1 MIANSKHSLFAGV
14 GLAFLLVTS
23 QAQANLI
30 QNGEFDAQ
38 QGNNS
43 RNAANWDEDPLAG
56 NGFLSTGARRTSILG
71 ENVMRVLNGSFSQT
85 VSLAANTIYTFAFD
99 VAGLGFS
106 GTWTASVGNLLSVS
120 GALSPITL
128 INDNTFSFST
138 TAAGNYD
145 VRFGATGAGI
155 AAFDDVELTAT
166 GIVNVPGPEMGLGLP
181 ALAGIAGLHILRR
194 RRRAA

>member
-1 MIANSKHSLFAGV
+1 MIPVSKYSFFAGAA
-14 GLAFLLVTS
+14 LALLLATS
-23 QAQANLI
+23 QAEANLI

-38 QGNNS
+38 QGNS

-56 NGFLSTGARRTSILG
+56 NGFLSTGAKRINLLG

-85 VSLAANTIYTFAFD
+85 VSLAANTIYTFTFD
-99 VAGLGFS
+99 VAGLGFN
-106 GTWTASVGNLLSVS
+106 GTWTASVGNLFSAS

-138 TAAGNYD
+138 KSAGNYD

-155 AAFDDVELTAT
+155 AAFDEVELNAT
-166 GIVNVPGPEMGLGLP
+166 GVVTVPGPEAGLGLP
-181 ALAGIAGLHILRR
+181 VLAGLAGLHILRR
-194 RRRAA
+194 RRRMA